1 MKYKKYQS
9 NSNVKKNKYIVKLG
23 SKIKS
28 VLFLF
33 QKNRSNFAVVL
44 DKNKNFLGVLTISD
58 IKKALI
64 SGNTINS
71 KIDKFVNK
79 NPAFIKGELNQ
90 INISNLIN
98 TKKFINAEPPLIPL
112 VNKDNKLIKIINKEY
127 LKIYD
132 LKRSK
137 KQQSVLLIGG
147 AGYIG
152 TVLTKNLIWSCY
164 NVSIFDKFIYLNKN
178 YKNKNI
184 KSKKLKLI
192 KGDTR
197 NISQIFSAIKECDM
211 VVHLAE
217 MVGDP
222 LCEQKP
228 DKTFEINFLASISIA
243 NICKNLEISKFI
255 YLSSCS
261 VYGENKDDKLLTENS
276 KINPLSTYAK
286 LKDLCEKSI
295 IKNLGNNCQPCI
307 IRLGTVYGNSMR
319 PRYDLVINL
328 FSGLIA
334 NNKKITINGGDQWRP
349 FIHVEDVSRAI
360 TTILK
365 SKQSK
370 VNGQVFNIV
379 GENFKIKDIGNIIN
393 KKFPKAEIKYEKK
406 SKDLRDY
413 KVSAKKAEK
422 TLSFKAKKRIK
433 DEIVQMIKET
443 KKKKIKNIFSRK
455 FINVYN
461 LNRFL
466 K

>member
-1 MKYKKYQS
+1 
-9 NSNVKKNKYIVKLG
+9 
-23 SKIKS
+23 
-28 VLFLF
+28 
-33 QKNRSNFAVVL
+33 
-44 DKNKNFLGVLTISD
+44 
-58 IKKALI
+58 
-64 SGNTINS
+64 
-71 KIDKFVNK
+71 
-79 NPAFIKGELNQ
+79 
-90 INISNLIN
+90 
-98 TKKFINAEPPLIPL
+98 
-112 VNKDNKLIKIINKEY
+112 
-127 LKIYD
+127 
-132 LKRSK
+132 
-137 KQQSVLLIGG
+137 
-147 AGYIG
+147 
-152 TVLTKNLIWSCY
+152 
-164 NVSIFDKFIYLNKN
+164 
-178 YKNKNI
+178 
-184 KSKKLKLI
+184 
-192 KGDTR
+192 
-197 NISQIFSAIKECDM
+197 M

-217 MVGDP
+217 MLYP

-255 YLSSCS
+255 YFQVV

-413 KVSAKKAEK
+413 KVSAKKVEK
-422 TLSFKAKKRIK
+422 TLSFKAKKNKR
-433 DEIVQMIKET
+433 
-443 KKKKIKNIFSRK
+443 
-455 FINVYN
+455 
-461 LNRFL
+461 
-466 K
+466 

>member
-152 TVLTKNLIWSCY
+152 TVLAKNLIRSGY

-178 YKNKNI
+178 EIKKNI

>member
-1 MKYKKYQS
+1 M
-9 NSNVKKNKYIVKLG
+9 
-23 SKIKS
+23 
-28 VLFLF
+28 
-33 QKNRSNFAVVL
+33 
-44 DKNKNFLGVLTISD
+44 
-58 IKKALI
+58 
-64 SGNTINS
+64 
-71 KIDKFVNK
+71 
-79 NPAFIKGELNQ
+79 
-90 INISNLIN
+90 
-98 TKKFINAEPPLIPL
+98 IPL

-152 TVLTKNLIWSCY
+152 TVLTKNLIRSGY

-178 YKNKNI
+178 EI
-184 KSKKLKLI
+184 KKILNPKKLKLI

-365 SKQSK
+365 LKQSK

>member
-90 INISNLIN
+90 IKISNLIN

-132 LKRSK
+132 LKKTK

-152 TVLTKNLIWSCY
+152 TVLTKNLIRLGY
-164 NVSIFDKFIYLNKN
+164 NVSIFDKFIYLNKSEI
-178 YKNKNI
+178 KKNI

-433 DEIVQMIKET
+433 DEIAQMIKET